1 MADILDVWLAKTRIG
16 QLTLLPGDRTFF
28 VFEEE
33 YLNNS
38 NRPVL
43 SQSFFTGSGELI
55 PETRTYK
62 TKVPPFFSNLLPEGH
77 LRTSIP
83 AGGVGGDWIVK
94 LPAQNFAQVPEN
106 EWAMLH
112 LAKEVGISVPETDL
126 VPLEKIA
133 GLPELG
139 FLSGNLALAIKRF
152 DRNEKQRI
160 HIEDFAQVYNVF
172 PNDKY
177 NKVSYDNITNM
188 IWA

>member
-1 MADILDVWLAKTRIG
+1 
-16 QLTLLPGDRTFF
+16 
-28 VFEEE
+28 
-33 YLNNS
+33 
-38 NRPVL
+38 
-43 SQSFFTGSGELI
+43 
-55 PETRTYK
+55 
-62 TKVPPFFSNLLPEGH
+62 
-77 LRTSIP
+77 
-83 AGGVGGDWIVK
+83 
-94 LPAQNFAQVPEN
+94 
-106 EWAMLH
+106 MLH

>member
-1 MADILDVWLAKTRIG
+1 MDCQIT
-16 QLTLLPGDRTFF
+16 
-28 VFEEE
+28 
-33 YLNNS
+33 
-38 NRPVL
+38 
-43 SQSFFTGSGELI
+43 
-55 PETRTYK
+55 
-62 TKVPPFFSNLLPEGH
+62 
-77 LRTSIP
+77 
-83 AGGVGGDWIVK
+83 
-94 LPAQNFAQVPEN
+94 AQNFAQVPEN